1 MIRTLSAKAI
11 DKVFRKTGVYSVIY
25 RKYSNTN
32 EPHFEKLEIHELKN
46 RDSLKQISG
55 NSWVFGTQITDES
68 LDNASQSSVP
78 FWKASWKGF
87 DPKDFWE
94 IARGWQLLPAVLVK
108 ESETERSEVIEKVIK
123 WLDQNPYPNG
133 LAWAV
138 GLDVAIRAVN
148 LSLIFSITGK
158 KKLEDHLYNHYLY
171 LKKMLWLSKNAIRNN
186 HYLGELTAL
195 AILSTMMNRKDA
207 VKLSKRVE
215 KEMKKQFYTDGVNVE
230 QSVRYH
236 KFSLEFVLLANLFL
250 GIEAPVLEKAGD
262 FVLALK
268 KPDGSWS
275 SIGDDDLGC
284 VFRLHNDVLNGDYKA
299 VLSVL
304 AVIFDRPDFKMGA
317 EELSTEAELLVKDA
331 ASKWAS
337 LKELEPKKSYLFK
350 EGGFFAYRT
359 GWNRDDSYF
368 VVKFGP
374 HNWHAHSD
382 LFHIELSINGQNVL
396 IDSGTYRY
404 NNVPEQ
410 RRYFRSTA
418 AHNTISINDLDQTK
432 QWTTF
437 RWHKPARV
445 TEWNLDENSKG
456 FEFFGTHDGYRRID
470 LVHSRRIFGSSDL
483 KTLMVNDC
491 IEGKGTGTIKV
502 FWHFSPELSLEK
514 TGENE
519 FSILN
524 KEGLLGSVRLNTNET
539 LITKIFDTPFSERYG
554 NLSSKKTLQIEIQKC
569 SRKEINIEAEFQF
582 K

>member
-1 MIRTLSAKAI
+1 MKVRELSAKSA
-11 DKVFRKTGVYSVIY
+11 DKVFRKTGVYFLVFWKKKGEETREILPLGIEKGKVI
-25 RKYSNTN
+25 RSADLEKSDAESGISNSK
-32 EPHFEKLEIHELKN
+32 E
-46 RDSLKQISG
+46 
-55 NSWVFGTQITDES
+55 
-68 LDNASQSSVP
+68 SVP
-78 FWKASWKGF
+78 FWKVSWKGF

-94 IARGWQLLPAVLVK
+94 IARGWQWLPVVLAN
-108 ESETERSEVIEKVIK
+108 ENETERNKVIEKIVE
-123 WLDQNPYPNG
+123 WLHKNRYPCG

-138 GLDVAIRAVN
+138 GLDVAIRAMN
-148 LSLIFSITGK
+148 LALIFSITANR
-158 KKLEDHLYNHYLY
+158 KLEVHLYYHYLY
-171 LKKMLWLSKNAIRNN
+171 LKKMLWLSRNAIRNN

-207 VKLSKRVE
+207 FKLSKRVG
-215 KEMKKQFYTDGVNVE
+215 KEIKKQFYTDGVNVE

-236 KFSLEFVLLANLFL
+236 KFSLEFALLAKLFL

-268 KPDGSWS
+268 KPDGSWP

-284 VFRLHNDVLNGDYKA
+284 VLRLHSDSINGDYKA
-299 VLSVL
+299 ILSVMS
-304 AVIFDRPDFKMGA
+304 VIFDRPDFKRTA
-317 EELSTEAELLVKDA
+317 QELSGEAELLVNDA

-374 HNWHAHSD
+374 HKWHAHAD

-396 IDSGTYRY
+396 VDSGTYRY

-410 RRYFRSTA
+410 RRYFRSTP

-456 FEFFGTHDGYRRID
+456 FEFMGTHDGYRRID

-483 KTLMVNDC
+483 KTLMVNDY

-519 FSILN
+519 FGVLN

-539 LITKIFDTPFSERYG
+539 LITKILDTPFSERYG

-569 SRKEINIEAEFQF
+569 SRKEIKIDTEFQF

>member
-359 GWNRDDSYF
+359 GWNRDDNYF

-374 HNWHAHSD
+374 HKWHAHAD

-396 IDSGTYRY
+396 VDSGTYRY

-410 RRYFRSTA
+410 RRYLRSTA

-445 TEWNLDENSKG
+445 TKWNLGENSKG
-456 FEFFGTHDGYRRID
+456 FEFMGTHDGYRRID

-491 IEGKGTGTIKV
+491 IEGKGTGTIKL

-519 FSILN
+519 VSILN

-539 LITKIFDTPFSERYG
+539 LITKILDTPFSERYG
-554 NLSSKKTLQIEIQKC
+554 NLSSTKTLQIEIQKC

>member
-32 EPHFEKLEIHELKN
+32 EPHFEKLEIYELKN
-46 RDSLKQISG
+46 RDSLKQIIG
-55 NSWVFGTQITDES
+55 NSWVFRTQITDES

-78 FWKASWKGF
+78 FWKVSWKGF

-94 IARGWQLLPAVLVK
+94 IARGWQWLLKVFAS
-108 ESETERSEVIEKVIK
+108 ENETERNKVIEKIAE
-123 WLDQNPYPNG
+123 WLDKNPYPCG

-138 GLDVAIRAVN
+138 GLDVAIRAMN
-148 LSLIFSITGK
+148 LALIFSITGNR
-158 KKLEDHLYNHYLY
+158 KLEVHLYYHYQY
-171 LKKMLWLSKNAIRNN
+171 LKKMLWLSRSAIRNN
-186 HYLGELTAL
+186 HYLGELAAL
-195 AILSTMMNRKDA
+195 AILATMMNRKDA

-215 KEMKKQFYTDGVNVE
+215 KEIKKQFYTDGGNVE

-262 FVLALK
+262 LLLALK
-268 KPDGSWS
+268 KPDGSWP

-524 KEGLLGSVRLNTNET
+524 REGLLGSVRLNTNET
-539 LITKIFDTPFSERYG
+539 LITKILDTPFSERYG